1 MDDCIFCKIAAG
13 EMGTEFVLERD
24 DVVAFDDISPQ
35 APVHTLVIPRAHHES
50 IKDDVPRELM
60 AELLDA
66 ANEVAR
72 IKGIADTGYRLITN
86 CGKDAGQTVMHLHFH
101 VLGNTVMSEGD
112 L

>member
-72 IKGIADTGYRLITN
+72 IKGIADTVQEISGLTGEDEAVAFLLR
-86 CGKDAGQTVMHLHFH
+86 DATDGL
-101 VLGNTVMSEGD
+101 EAKK
-112 L
+112 